1 MKIAKVQQTTWQM
14 PDDLYEWYTRE
25 GSAEVGPQAIWE
37 WHQVIGAEMSSFI
50 HYCRERQPSC
60 FIDIGAHC
68 GVFSSVYCSIVAQH
82 NCHAIEPIADHM
94 KRLRLVASA
103 NDWRLEA
110 YPIALNSQAQEL
122 YYYNTHMANFVTNP
136 DFQPPKDS
144 NNPENEALH
153 KVSVTTLDNFIE
165 TGKIVPQLIK
175 IDTEGYE
182 VPILKG
188 AINTL
193 QQYPVDLFMETH
205 RDECDLLGWQVG
217 EICNFL
223 KPENYT
229 FYTADFQ
236 YEIEDLYDYVT
247 NFESNTRFIALNK
260 KTLC

>member
-1 MKIAKVQQTTWQM
+1 MKIAKVQQITWQM
-14 PDDLYEWYTRE
+14 PDDLYEWYTQE

-68 GVFSSVYCSIVAQH
+68 GIFSSVYCSIVAQH

-136 DFQPPKDS
+136 DFQPPKDNS
-144 NNPENEALH
+144 NPENEALH
-153 KVSVTTLDNFIE
+153 KVLVTTLDN
-165 TGKIVPQLIK
+165 
-175 IDTEGYE
+175 
-182 VPILKG
+182 
-188 AINTL
+188 
-193 QQYPVDLFMETH
+193 
-205 RDECDLLGWQVG
+205 
-217 EICNFL
+217 
-223 KPENYT
+223 
-229 FYTADFQ
+229 
-236 YEIEDLYDYVT
+236 
-247 NFESNTRFIALNK
+247 
-260 KTLC
+260 